1 MMIKKYNEFIREFVE
16 TGSDSVL
23 DVKMQEIKELVDSI
37 GGQAFMYEWENK
49 NDHELFVNFTSNEL
63 VLRYEFD
70 IDDLILKKIASNVVD
85 FETKVS
91 SIDEGL
97 DIIEKDI
104 HSILGVSETYQG
116 RWTESLKSEDV
127 KQIYP
132 MVKRIL
138 EIYPGESA
146 DQEVIVEELE
156 RKLRVYDD
164 IVREYIIDT
173 LMFGDPDISFDELE
187 RKVIDLGDRIYDMGT
202 ERRMV
207 IDAFEDAFQVIG
219 KHFYLT
225 ESKYEENISIIIEA
239 GEGNAFIKNKSI
251 NLEINRKLMKILNK
265 EFDLNFSELSEKH
278 KIENSKVSEIA
289 SFLTKIG
296 LKKNEIKS
304 DSRIK
309 LVFSGKLTLK
319 DIKKMK

>member
-70 IDDLILKKIASNVVD
+70 IDDLMLKKIASNVVD
-85 FETKVS
+85 FETAVS

-127 KQIYP
+127 KQIYS

-146 DQEVIVEELE
+146 DQEGIVEELE
-156 RKLRVYDD
+156 RKLSSYDD

-173 LMFGDPDISFDELE
+173 LMFGNPDISFDELE
-187 RKVIDLGDRIYDMGT
+187 RNVIDLGDRIYDMGT

-225 ESKYEENISIIIEA
+225 EK
-239 GEGNAFIKNKSI
+239 
-251 NLEINRKLMKILNK
+251 
-265 EFDLNFSELSEKH
+265 
-278 KIENSKVSEIA
+278 
-289 SFLTKIG
+289 
-296 LKKNEIKS
+296 
-304 DSRIK
+304 IK
-309 LVFSGKLTLK
+309 LK
-319 DIKKMK
+319 

>member
-1 MMIKKYNEFIREFVE
+1 MIKKYNEFIREFVE

-23 DVKMQEIKELVDSI
+23 DAKMQEIKELVDSI

-70 IDDLILKKIASNVVD
+70 IDDLMLKKIASNVVD
-85 FETKVS
+85 FETAVS

-104 HSILGVSETYQG
+104 HSILGVSEAYQG

-146 DQEVIVEELE
+146 DQEGIVEELE
-156 RKLRVYDD
+156 RKLSSYDD

-173 LMFGDPDISFDELE
+173 LMFGNPDISFDELE
-187 RKVIDLGDRIYDMGT
+187 RNVIDLGDRIYDMGT

-225 ESKYEENISIIIEA
+225 EK
-239 GEGNAFIKNKSI
+239 
-251 NLEINRKLMKILNK
+251 
-265 EFDLNFSELSEKH
+265 
-278 KIENSKVSEIA
+278 
-289 SFLTKIG
+289 
-296 LKKNEIKS
+296 
-304 DSRIK
+304 IK
-309 LVFSGKLTLK
+309 LK
-319 DIKKMK
+319 

>member
-1 MMIKKYNEFIREFVE
+1 MIKKYNEFIREFVE

-70 IDDLILKKIASNVVD
+70 IDDLMLKKIASNVVD
-85 FETKVS
+85 FETAVS

-104 HSILGVSETYQG
+104 HSILGVSEAYQG

-146 DQEVIVEELE
+146 DQEGIVEELE
-156 RKLRVYDD
+156 RKLSSYDD

-173 LMFGDPDISFDELE
+173 LMFGNPDISFDELE
-187 RKVIDLGDRIYDMGT
+187 RNVIDLGDRIYDMGT

-225 ESKYEENISIIIEA
+225 EK
-239 GEGNAFIKNKSI
+239 
-251 NLEINRKLMKILNK
+251 
-265 EFDLNFSELSEKH
+265 
-278 KIENSKVSEIA
+278 
-289 SFLTKIG
+289 
-296 LKKNEIKS
+296 
-304 DSRIK
+304 IK
-309 LVFSGKLTLK
+309 LK
-319 DIKKMK
+319 

>member
-23 DVKMQEIKELVDSI
+23 DAKMQEIKELVDSI

-70 IDDLILKKIASNVVD
+70 IDDLMLKKIASNVVD
-85 FETKVS
+85 FETAVS

-104 HSILGVSETYQG
+104 HSILGVSEAYQG

-146 DQEVIVEELE
+146 DQEGIVEELE
-156 RKLRVYDD
+156 RKLSSYDD

-173 LMFGDPDISFDELE
+173 LMFGNPDISFDELE
-187 RKVIDLGDRIYDMGT
+187 RNVIDLGDRIYDMGT

-225 ESKYEENISIIIEA
+225 EK
-239 GEGNAFIKNKSI
+239 
-251 NLEINRKLMKILNK
+251 
-265 EFDLNFSELSEKH
+265 
-278 KIENSKVSEIA
+278 
-289 SFLTKIG
+289 
-296 LKKNEIKS
+296 
-304 DSRIK
+304 IK
-309 LVFSGKLTLK
+309 LK
-319 DIKKMK
+319 

>member
-70 IDDLILKKIASNVVD
+70 IDDLMLKKIASNVVD
-85 FETKVS
+85 FETAVS

-146 DQEVIVEELE
+146 DQEGIVEELE
-156 RKLRVYDD
+156 RKLSSYDD

-173 LMFGDPDISFDELE
+173 LMFGNPDISFDELE
-187 RKVIDLGDRIYDMGT
+187 RNVIDLGDRIYDMGT

-225 ESKYEENISIIIEA
+225 EK
-239 GEGNAFIKNKSI
+239 
-251 NLEINRKLMKILNK
+251 
-265 EFDLNFSELSEKH
+265 
-278 KIENSKVSEIA
+278 
-289 SFLTKIG
+289 
-296 LKKNEIKS
+296 
-304 DSRIK
+304 IK
-309 LVFSGKLTLK
+309 LK
-319 DIKKMK
+319 

>member
-1 MMIKKYNEFIREFVE
+1 MIKKYNEFIREFVE

-70 IDDLILKKIASNVVD
+70 IDDLMLKKIASNVVD
-85 FETKVS
+85 FETAVS

-127 KQIYP
+127 KQIYS

-146 DQEVIVEELE
+146 DQEGIVEELE
-156 RKLRVYDD
+156 RKLSSYDD

-173 LMFGDPDISFDELE
+173 LMFGNPDISFDELE
-187 RKVIDLGDRIYDMGT
+187 RNVIDLGDRIYDMGT

-225 ESKYEENISIIIEA
+225 EK
-239 GEGNAFIKNKSI
+239 
-251 NLEINRKLMKILNK
+251 
-265 EFDLNFSELSEKH
+265 
-278 KIENSKVSEIA
+278 
-289 SFLTKIG
+289 
-296 LKKNEIKS
+296 
-304 DSRIK
+304 IK
-309 LVFSGKLTLK
+309 LK
-319 DIKKMK
+319 